1 MNDKKVCMTDY
12 YVEFLEQV
20 NESTIKAFSSTAQA
34 CGSVMEAIF
43 KHDHVD
49 AKSNA
54 LSRDLSELKEIYI
67 NTLEHLKKMMKPIA
81 GSHPDYDEIADL
93 AVASAGKGFDAC
105 SYWYSLIVEDSEK
118 IGQLTR
124 SNLEFF
130 SRLASP
136 GSLSKPDKFFEEW
149 TQISSWVLNTLSDS
163 SASMNAISGFV
174 ARFTDFIKSNLELQR
189 KILKPA
195 FVTRKEFAGIAE
207 EVNKIK
213 LILEKRLKEPVP
225 GEPEKTAKKQAKG
238 KK

>member
-20 NESTIKAFSSTAQA
+20 NESAIKAFSSTAQA
-34 CGSVMEAIF
+34 CGSFMEAIF
-43 KHDHVD
+43 KHDRVD

-54 LSRDLSELKEIYI
+54 FSPDLSELKEIYI
-67 NTLEHLKKMMKPIA
+67 NTLEHLKKMMEPIA

-93 AVASAGKGFDAC
+93 AVASAGKGFDVC
-105 SYWYSLIVEDSEK
+105 FYWYPFIEENSKKVM
-118 IGQLTR
+118 QLAR
-124 SNLEFF
+124 ENLELIN
-130 SRLASP
+130 RMASP
-136 GSLSKPDKFFEEW
+136 GSLSKPGKFFEKW
-149 TQISSWVLNTLSDS
+149 TQISSRVLNTLPDS
-163 SASMNAISGFV
+163 SATVNAISGFV
-174 ARFTDFIKSNLELQR
+174 ARFADLIKSNMELQR